1 MIQMMFQEIR
11 SSGSQPLP
19 TGRFWCT
26 HSQGLASTSASHR
39 SKSERETMIQNYEH
53 SKKSEMTLKLNEKL
67 S

>member
-1 MIQMMFQEIR
+1 MIKMIFRETR

-19 TGRFWCT
+19 TSRFWGA

-39 SKSERETMIQNYEH
+39 SKSERGTVIQNYEH